1 MKVGILTFHN
11 IPNYGAALQAVALCN
26 AVSKLGLECEIINYK
41 CENIIKREL
50 VPKNFLIH

>member
-41 CENIIKREL
+41 CENIIKESWFQ
-50 VPKNFLIH
+50 KIF